1 MPFLLNVGGL
11 DLGKE
16 FDLIEEGVL
25 GSIGNPKSSTIFQS
39 DDFDLLCFIKSP
51 VSGCLE
57 PDSARGRISSESAS
71 TVITHGFLYKYFV
84 FTLDLL

>member
-39 DDFDLLCFIKSP
+39 DDFDLSKTNLTF
-51 VSGCLE
+51 
-57 PDSARGRISSESAS
+57 
-71 TVITHGFLYKYFV
+71 
-84 FTLDLL
+84 

>member
-39 DDFDLLCFIKSP
+39 EDFDLLCFIKSP
-51 VSGCLE
+51 FSGCLE
-57 PDSARGRISSESAS
+57 PDSARGRISSKSTG
-71 TVITHGFLYKYFV
+71 TVITHGYLYEYILHV
-84 FTLDLL
+84 L